1 MIVNLSVLIV
11 VSNEEK
17 QLKDCIETVKFA
29 DEIVIV
35 LDKCTDKSKK
45 IAKNYTDKIY
55 EGSWDIE
62 GERRNY
68 GIEKCNGKWVFEID
82 ADERVPN
89 NLKNEIINVVKSSKS
104 DWHLINVKNFLGKK

>member
-45 IAKNYTDKIY
+45 LQKITQIKFMKVHGILR
-55 EGSWDIE
+55 EKEEIMALKSVMVSGSLRLMQMKE
-62 GERRNY
+62 
-68 GIEKCNGKWVFEID
+68 F
-82 ADERVPN
+82 
-89 NLKNEIINVVKSSKS
+89 LII
-104 DWHLINVKNFLGKK
+104 

>member
-11 VSNEEK
+11 ASNEEK

-45 IAKNYTDKIY
+45 LQKNTQIKFMKAHGILR
-55 EGSWDIE
+55 EKEEIMALKSVMVSGSLRLMQMKE
-62 GERRNY
+62 
-68 GIEKCNGKWVFEID
+68 F
-82 ADERVPN
+82 
-89 NLKNEIINVVKSSKS
+89 LII
-104 DWHLINVKNFLGKK
+104 

>member
-62 GERRNY
+62 
-68 GIEKCNGKWVFEID
+68 KKEIM
-82 ADERVPN
+82 A
-89 NLKNEIINVVKSSKS
+89 LKSVMVSGSLRLMQMKEFLII
-104 DWHLINVKNFLGKK
+104 